1 MLVQPVSYFA
11 SLKER
16 EMAKVGK
23 ARSIQDESEV
33 YRQLIM
39 FRPGEM
45 GPVDLAME
53 EASRAVDHAERE
65 RLDVSFLHKS
75 FCIAGL
81 PLRRPK
87 DQTAI
92 FSRNDGQFALTIA
105 PNRFVLPDG
114 TICEV
119 GVPWGAKGRLLMVWA
134 ATEARDPMRR
144 PGDRWLEI
152 GKITEWMT
160 SIGIKV
166 NGDNVPLTKDQL
178 VRLAFSSF
186 TMIMKHDGQTF
197 FKQDRLIERGVFP
210 EQDLNHYA
218 AGRFGKMRWPTGV
231 ELSQKAY
238 ERFIQ
243 HAIPVPTARLA
254 EIANSAMA
262 IDIFMYLCY
271 RLPLIPTGESDLL
284 TWRALIAQF
293 GSGESPSK
301 FRDTFQA
308 SIRSALAAYP
318 EANVD
323 LTEEGLVLRYSDP
336 AELRRAF
343 IAVPR
348 LLPGEGKTAPAR
360 TRRRFV
366 PVKEED

>member
-1 MLVQPVSYFA
+1 MD
-11 SLKER
+11 
-16 EMAKVGK
+16 KVGK
-23 ARSIQDESEV
+23 KVGQDDEAEA
-33 YRQLIM
+33 YRQLIL

-45 GPVDLAME
+45 GPVDAAME
-53 EASRAVDHAERE
+53 RAGRAVNHAEGD

-114 TICEV
+114 AVCEV

-144 PGDRWLEI
+144 AGDRWLEI
-152 GKITEWMT
+152 GKITQWMT

-166 NGDNVPLTKDQL
+166 NGDNVPATKDQL

-186 TMIMKHDGQTF
+186 TMIMKNDGQTF
-197 FKQDRLIERGVFP
+197 FKQDRLIEGGVFP
-210 EQDLNHYA
+210 EQDLDHYA
-218 AGRFGKMRWPTGV
+218 AGRFNKMRWPTGV

-238 ERFIQ
+238 DRFIQ

-271 RLPLIPTGESDLL
+271 RLPLIPSGESDLL

-301 FRDTFQA
+301 FHDTFQA
-308 SIRSALAAYP
+308 SIRSALAAYS
-318 EANVD
+318 EADVD

-348 LLPGEGKTAPAR
+348 SLPPQGKPAPAR
-360 TRRRFV
+360 TRRRFA
-366 PVKEED
+366 PVSEES